1 MLKRLLWLGVGVA
14 VGVIVVRKLARG
26 ADALS
31 PAGIAE
37 RVKNTAVT
45 AGGSLRSFMED
56 VSEGMREKE
65 AELQAAIAEGRS
77 IEDLLEDDEDE
88 DVIDGYS
95 GRGGTF
101 Q

>member
-14 VGVIVVRKLARG
+14 VGVVVVRAIARG
-26 ADALS
+26 AEAVS
-31 PAGIAE
+31 PSGIAG
-37 RVKNTAVT
+37 RVRETAVT
-45 AGGSLRSFMED
+45 AGGSLRSFMDD

-77 IEDLLEDDEDE
+77 IQPLLDEEEEVSDDD
-88 DVIDGYS
+88 S
-95 GRGGTF
+95 GRGGTL